1 MVESPG
7 SLMASEHTRPLTVH
21 MLRESG
27 REGSHHAYQNTN
39 NNTGNDH
46 YQELANAKEHLENR
60 GAEKVV
66 NHF

>member
-1 MVESPG
+1 MLESPG
-7 SLMASEHTRPLTVH
+7 SLMVSEHTQPLTVH

-27 REGSHHAYQNTN
+27 HEGSHHAHQNTN

-46 YQELANAKEHLENR
+46 DQELGNAKEHLENR
-60 GAEKVV
+60 GAENVV